1 MDRTASGFFNED
13 GIVATTARLV
23 LRRPVRD
30 DLLAY
35 IDTFSEGLRK
45 EYLRNDASGDSLRRG
60 YWDDVSSEGSLFCT
74 ITASKDRRTCGF
86 CCIERLEEDPSEIG
100 IRLLPEF
107 RGRGIGGEAVSAL
120 VAGVERM
127 AGPTEF
133 GPHGV
138 RRPDRRGQRGEP
150 ASLPPPRLLA
160 RSRGHA
166 HLQGPHAHRLVRGAP
181 PRPHRRPPARP
192 RRRVRRGAA
201 NAPEPLP
208 RVQETRDRRA
218 LRCL

>member
-1 MDRTASGFFNED
+1 MDRTASDFFDED

-45 EYLRNDASGDSLRRG
+45 EYLRSDASGDSLRRG

-86 CCIERLEEDPSEIG
+86 CCIEQLEEDPSEIG

-120 VAGVERM
+120 IAGVERM

-133 GPHGV
+133 V
-138 RRPDRRGQRGEP
+138 AQIDADNEASQRLFRRLGFLPDHVDTPIFKDPTLIAWLEE
-150 ASLPPPRLLA
+150 SRLNLIDD
-160 RSRGHA
+160 
-166 HLQGPHAHRLVRGAP
+166 RL
-181 PRPHRRPPARP
+181 
-192 RRRVRRGAA
+192 
-201 NAPEPLP
+201 
-208 RVQETRDRRA
+208 RA
-218 LRCL
+218 LADEFGVEPRTLLSHSLVFKRPVTEGLFAVSSG